1 MQFGNPQY
9 LIFLFLLIP
18 IIFFLIW
25 AEKKRKRLAQKFI
38 QSPLIS
44 RLTNPL
50 LWKKRHSKGSL
61 WVIAFAL
68 LIFALSQPQLGFKW
82 EDLTQEG
89 VDIMIVL
96 DVSKSML
103 ASDIKPNRLE
113 RAKYKVIDL
122 LRMLDGD
129 RVGIVAFAGT
139 SFLQCPLTL
148 DYQAAEIFLNSLDTD
163 IIPLQGTAIGHAI
176 QTAIK
181 GFSQIE
187 KKSRSIILITDG
199 EDHEGAAIKSAELAK
214 NEKVRVFVIGIGQP
228 TGAPIP
234 DLDSG
239 GGFIKDSKG
248 EVILSKIDE
257 STLQQIA
264 LKTGGTYVRSVMG
277 NMDLEKIYLEDI
289 KQKIE
294 KKALKSSH
302 RKRWTHRFQWILGFA
317 LVLLMSEQALRERTT
332 K

>member
-1 MQFGNPQY
+1 MQFGNPQF
-9 LIFLFLLIP
+9 LFLLFLLIP
-18 IIFFLIW
+18 LVFLLIW
-25 AEKKRKRLAQKFI
+25 ANKKRKLLAQKFI
-38 QSPLIS
+38 HSPLIS

-50 LWKKRHSKGSL
+50 LWKKRQSKRTL
-61 WVIAFAL
+61 WLIALTL
-68 LIFALSQPQLGFKW
+68 LIFSLSQPQLGFKW

-89 VDIMIVL
+89 VDIMVVL

-129 RVGIVAFAGT
+129 RIGIVAFAGT

-163 IIPLQGTAIGHAI
+163 LIPLQGTAIGHAI
-176 QTAIK
+176 QTAVK

-199 EDHEGAAIKSAELAK
+199 EDHEGTALKSVELAK
-214 NEKVRVFVIGIGQP
+214 KEQVRIFVIGIGQP

-239 GGFIKDSKG
+239 SGFIKDSQG
-248 EVILSKIDE
+248 EVILSKINE
-257 STLQQIA
+257 TTLQQIA

-289 KQKIE
+289 KHKVE
-294 KKALKSSH
+294 KKALKSSR
-302 RKRWTHRFQWILGFA
+302 RKRWIHRFQWLLGLA
-317 LVLLMSEQALRERTT
+317 LILLMSEQAIRERPA